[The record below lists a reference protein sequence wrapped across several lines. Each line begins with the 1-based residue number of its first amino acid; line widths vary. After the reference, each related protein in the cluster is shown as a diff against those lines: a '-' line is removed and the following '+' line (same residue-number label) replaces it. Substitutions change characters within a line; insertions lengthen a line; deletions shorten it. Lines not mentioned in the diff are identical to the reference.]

1 MRTIRRLL
9 QILPLLLV
17 VAFIASEVSGARPWR
32 AQPTAVATVDLARVL
47 DGLDQR
53 GHAEVG
59 LKKMADEIR
68 AEREQRE
75 ASIKAIQDRADAAT
89 DEAQRMQYEEDA
101 VKATLDYQAWIRFVQ
116 NKLDVERALLLQDLY
131 RSITGAIAEM
141 AGAEGWHMV
150 IVDDA
155 ASDLSWSDDSQLSR
169 EGQTLQKIRGR
180 RVLYGSPLVDL
191 TDQLV
196 IRMNNAYSTGTH

>member
-1 MRTIRRLL
+1 MRTVRRLV
-9 QILPLLLV
+9 QVLPLLLV
-17 VAFIASEVSGARPWR
+17 AVFIVAEVSGARPLR

-53 GHAEVG
+53 ADAEVG
-59 LKKMADEIR
+59 LKTMADGIR

-75 ASIKAIQDRADAAT
+75 SDIKAIQDRADAAT
-89 DEAQRMQYEEDA
+89 DETVRMQHEEDA
-101 VKATLDYQAWIRFVQ
+101 VKASLDYQAWIRFVQ

-131 RSITGAIAEM
+131 RSITDAIADM
-141 AGAEGWHMV
+141 AETEGWHLV
-150 IVDDA
+150 IVDDSN
-155 ASDLSWSDDSQLSR
+155 SDLSWSEDSQLSR

-180 RVLYGSPLVDL
+180 RVLYGSPIVDL

-196 IRMNNAYSTGTH
+196 IRMNNAHRAGTN